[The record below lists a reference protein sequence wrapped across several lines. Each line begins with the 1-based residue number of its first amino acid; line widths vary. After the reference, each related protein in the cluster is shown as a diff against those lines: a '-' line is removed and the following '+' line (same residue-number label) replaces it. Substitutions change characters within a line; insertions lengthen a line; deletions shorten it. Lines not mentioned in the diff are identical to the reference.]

1 MFIFRRNAIAA
12 GICIVIFMQAQP
24 AAVRAQSADR
34 DQKAQLVVQTGHTMG
49 VRSIAI
55 SHDGRLLA
63 SAGEDLT
70 VKIWDIQA
78 ERELKTFKAHTRS
91 VVSVLFSPDD
101 GTLATS
107 SYDGTVKL
115 WNASTGEQI
124 ATTPPPEDSHDAA
137 ESLAFS
143 ADGKMLAVT
152 SLSGVEGRIT
162 IRDAETLREIVSM
175 TGHTFWAQLAF
186 SPDGRLLASTE
197 NQNSIKIWNTA
208 TGLHLRTLTGKI
220 YDQFTHNTSKIVFSP
235 DGKTLATGGSDRLI
249 RLWDA
254 ATGAEM
260 KIFRGHRNRVS
271 SVFFTRD
278 GKRLISSSWDKTI
291 RYWDIETATEIES
304 LQKTDDLI
312 TIATLSDDGRMLA
325 AASGAL
331 VKVWNLEGDT
341 PVRLLSGNVFDSL
354 EPILS
359 PNEKVLAVASIG
371 KVALWNL
378 ASNTRVAIL
387 DGHRNDL
394 KSVTFSPDGKLIA
407 TGGGFSDGNIKLWD
421 TETGAEVRT
430 LSGHVQSVLS
440 LSFSPD
446 GKLLASGGADRTTRL
461 WDIATGRLLNTLT
474 GSGREHLPDMV
485 TAVAFTP
492 DGKSIARSNLG
503 GILIWN
509 VKNGAVERNLG
520 GTGEALFRMAFSPDG
535 NFLASKT
542 LYENRLITWDLRTG
556 SKIHDLENSFAGR
569 ETIRKIAP
577 GIAFDDDSV
586 SAKFTVAVEENR
598 KIKFFDRATRTE
610 LASLVGF
617 NDGGWAVVTPD
628 GLFDASPEAR
638 RRMHFVLGLEAVT
651 LDQMK
656 DVYYVP
662 GLLQKIQS
670 RAPLPKL
677 SLFSANDLFPN
688 VEFDAPKPGSER
700 LRVRI
705 TDRGGGIGPIQV
717 LVNGKEFIR
726 DARPANADARA
737 RSFELTI
744 SLKDAPLRTEGEN
757 LIEIVA
763 RNAAGSLTNRGTA
776 AAAERFVSGNGSPSR
791 TEPNIY
797 IIAGGISSYAA
808 ENLNLNFAAK
818 DAEDFAKAVEVGAV
832 KLLKGDKSKV
842 HVRLLTSNTVSPATF
857 STTDSKTYGA
867 TKSDF
872 ERAFADFKGATSDDV
887 FIVYLAGHGISIGQ
901 DGVTAGN
908 TYLYLT
914 QEATTTDRSILALDG
929 TRRAMAVSSDEL
941 KDMMRQNKA
950 LKQVLILDTCAAGA
964 ASGSFVAKR
973 DVPADQ
979 IGALER
985 LKDNTGFYI
994 LMGSAADSVSY
1005 EASQYGQGL
1014 LTYSLLQG
1022 MKGAR
1027 LREDQFADVELLFGY
1042 AKDTVGS
1049 LAKHI
1054 GGIQRPET
1062 IMPDASRS
1070 FDIGEFTAAE
1080 RQKIVTLT
1088 NPVPLVLRPR
1098 LTNPRLKYDNLGL
1111 ERIFRSEL
1119 RKESLVVRG
1128 IVPRLMFVESDEMPD
1143 AYLPSGDY
1151 SIEGETIT
1159 INLILVRNDQPVGA
1173 EIIVTGNITDKKDLM
1188 QRLIDRIAAASKP

>member
-1 MFIFRRNAIAA
+1 MCLVFLI
-12 GICIVIFMQAQP
+12 QAQP
-24 AAVRAQSADR
+24 SDIRAQSSADPE
-34 DQKAQLVVQTGHTMG
+34 QKAQLVVQTGHTMS

-70 VKIWDIQA
+70 VKIWDIEA
-78 ERELKTFKAHTRS
+78 ERELRTFKAHTRS
-91 VVSVLFSPDD
+91 IVSVVFSPDD
-101 GTLATS
+101 RTLATS

-115 WNASTGEQI
+115 WDVETGKKV
-124 ATTPPPEDSHDAA
+124 ATTPTPEDSHDAA
-137 ESLAFS
+137 ESLVFS
-143 ADGKMLAVT
+143 ADGRMLAVT
-152 SLSGVEGRIT
+152 SLSGVEGRIK
-162 IRDAETLREIVSM
+162 ILDGKTLREIVSM
-175 TGHTFWAQLAF
+175 SGHTFWAQLAF
-186 SPDGRLLASTE
+186 SPDGRLLASSE
-197 NQNSIKIWNTA
+197 KQESIKIWNTA

-220 YDQFTHNTSKIVFSP
+220 YDQFTHNTSKIVFSA
-235 DGKTLATGGSDRLI
+235 DGKTIATGGSDRLV

-254 ATGAEM
+254 VTGAEL
-260 KIFRGHRNRVS
+260 KIFRGHTNRVS
-271 SVFFTRD
+271 SVFFTLD

-304 LQKTDDLI
+304 LRKTDDLI
-312 TIATLSDDGRMLA
+312 TVATLSDDGRMLA
-325 AASGAL
+325 AASKAS
-331 VKVWNLEGDT
+331 VKVWNLAREG
-341 PVRLLSGNVFDSL
+341 PVRRMSGNVFTSL

-359 PNEKVLAVASIG
+359 VNEKILAVSGFG

-378 ASNTRVAIL
+378 ASNTRVALL

-394 KSVTFSPDGKLIA
+394 KCSTFSPDGKLIA

-421 TETGAEVRT
+421 TETGREIKT
-430 LSGHVQSVLS
+430 LAGHVHSVLS

-446 GKLLASGGADRTTRL
+446 GKLLASGGDDRTTRL
-461 WDIATGRLLNTLT
+461 WDVATGRLLRTLT
-474 GSGREHLPDMV
+474 DGSREHLPDMV

-492 DGKSIARSNLG
+492 DGLSIARSNLG
-503 GILIWN
+503 GVLIWN
-509 VKNGAVERNLG
+509 VNTGAVEKNLG
-520 GTGEALFRMAFSPDG
+520 GTGESLFRMAFSPDG

-542 LYENRLITWDLRTG
+542 LYENRLIAWDLRTG
-556 SKIHDLENSFAGR
+556 AKIHDLENVYVNR

-577 GIAFDDDSV
+577 AIVFDDDAV
-586 SAKFTVAVEENR
+586 SAKFSVAVEENS
-598 KIKFFDRATRTE
+598 KIKIFDRASRTE
-610 LASLVGF
+610 LASLVAF
-617 NDGGWAVVTPD
+617 TDASWAVVTPD

-638 RRMHFVLGLEAVT
+638 RRMHYVLGLEAVT

-662 GLLQKIQS
+662 GLLQKIHS
-670 RAPLPKL
+670 GASLPKIG
-677 SLFSANDLFPN
+677 LFSARDLFPD
-688 VEFDAPKPGSER
+688 VEFDAPKPGATH
-700 LRVRI
+700 LPVRI
-705 TDRGGGIGPIQV
+705 TDRGGGIGQVQV

-726 DARPANADARA
+726 DARPVGAARVK
-737 RSFELTI
+737 RLDLTI
-744 SLKDAPLRTEGEN
+744 SLKDAPLRIEGEN

-763 RNAAGSLTNRGTA
+763 RNAAGSLTNRGTPR
-776 AAAERFVSGNGSPSR
+776 AAERFVIEGGSRSR
-791 TEPNIY
+791 PEPNIY
-797 IIAGGISSYAA
+797 IIAGGISRYAA

-818 DAEDFAKAVEVGAV
+818 DAEDFAKAVEVGAL
-832 KLLKGDKSKV
+832 KLLKGDRTKV
-842 HVRLLTSNTVSPATF
+842 HVRLLTSNSVSAAAF

-901 DGVTAGN
+901 DGVAAGN

-914 QEATTTDRSILALDG
+914 QEATTTDRSILALDA
-929 TRRAMAVSSDEL
+929 TRRVMAVSSDEL

-1027 LREDQFADVELLFGY
+1027 LRDDQFADVELLFGY

-1070 FDIGEFTAAE
+1070 FDIGEFTAVE
-1080 RQKIVTLT
+1080 RQKINTLAT
-1088 NPVPLVLRPR
+1088 PVPLVLRPR
-1098 LTNPRLKYDNLGL
+1098 LTNPKLRYDSLGL

-1119 RKESLVVRG
+1119 RKASLVVRG
-1128 IVPRLMFVESDEMPD
+1128 IVPTLMFVESDEMPD

-1151 SIEGETIT
+1151 SVEGEIIT
-1159 INLILVRNDQPVGA
+1159 INLILVRNDRPAAA
-1173 EIIVTGNITDKKDLM
+1173 EIIVTGNVRDKEDLIR
-1188 QRLIDRIAAASKP
+1188 RLIDRIAAATRS